1 MSTPSNDTQTQPVTF
16 AEQVN
21 AAVGQMTQ
29 DADGKWTLPESVDA
43 NNEALVF
50 AVNAERRRRDTQ
62 SAFTRTAQE
71 NAQLK
76 AEAEQLAAGWK
87 KDFVNSLPVETQAE
101 LEELKITDP
110 DKWRVKLQE
119 LEQQRGAQFQEN
131 LSAIKTKAVGE
142 SEKDY
147 RQRAFTEFTE
157 ANPDLKLTDDVIKY
171 DIPPRI
177 TMQLDKGEITFGEY
191 LTKAAE
197 YLRKGRVM
205 PPKEG
210 EPGDINLSRAPG
222 DSHPSQEAEQRANK
236 ASYGDEI
243 Y

>member
-1 MSTPSNDTQTQPVTF
+1 MGTPNNDTQEQSVSF

-21 AAVGQMTQ
+21 SAVSQMTQ
-29 DADGKWTLPESVDA
+29 DSDGKWIIPASVDA

-50 AVNAERRRRDTQ
+50 AINAERRRRDTQ

-87 KDFVNSLPVETQAE
+87 KDFVNSLPIETQAE

-110 DKWRVKLQE
+110 DKWRVRLQE

-142 SEKDY
+142 SEKEY
-147 RQRAFTEFTE
+147 RQRAFTEFSE
-157 ANPDLKLTDDVIKY
+157 ANPDLQLTDDVIKY

-177 TMQLDKGEITFGEY
+177 TMQLDKGDITFGEY
-191 LTKAAE
+191 LAKAAE
-197 YLRKGRVM
+197 YLRKGRIM

-210 EPGDINLSRAPG
+210 EPGEIDLSKAPG
-222 DSHPSQEAEQRANK
+222 GSHPSAEAEQRANK
-236 ASYGDEI
+236 VSYNDEI